1 MFALTRQEIV
11 LIGIT
16 AIWGTTYLIVHTA
29 MLTCG
34 PCFYVGLRFATA
46 GLAAMVLFRHT
57 LSGLTKR
64 ELVVGVLIG
73 AIILI
78 GYVGQTMGLKTITSS
93 QSAFLTALFVP
104 LVPLLQWLIF
114 RKPPTIMRILGI
126 IIAFIGLLLLTG
138 TQPGGGGTQGLSFSY
153 GEIITLISTVAFSVQ
168 IVLIGYFAPSVDSK
182 RITVVELLFC
192 AMGSFLLMP
201 VTGEAV
207 PAFSWV
213 WFAAAIGLGLATTGI
228 QLAMNWA
235 QKTVN
240 PTRATLIYA
249 GEPVWGG
256 IAGRLGGDRL
266 PQTSLAGAGLIV
278 IAVLISELK
287 IARHRKSSGHT
298 KSVDHTKSTGPAKA
312 AP

>member
-46 GLAAMVLFRHT
+46 GLAAMFLFRHT
-57 LSGLTKR
+57 LPGLTKH
-64 ELVVGVLIG
+64 ELAIGLLIG

-78 GYVGQTMGLKTITSS
+78 GYVGQTIGLKTVTSS

-114 RKPPTIMRILGI
+114 RRAPGMMRLIGVC
-126 IIAFIGLLLLTG
+126 IAFVGLLLLTG
-138 TQPGGGGTQGLSFSY
+138 THADGLSFSF
-153 GEIITLISTVAFSVQ
+153 GEILTLIGTVAFSVQ

-182 RITVVELLFC
+182 RVTVVELLFC
-192 AMGSFLLMP
+192 AVGAFLLMP
-201 VTGEAV
+201 VTGETV

-213 WFAAAIGLGLATTGI
+213 WLVAAIGLGLATTGI

-256 IAGRLGGDRL
+256 IAGRLAGDRL
-266 PQTSLAGAGLIV
+266 PPASFVGAGLI
-278 IAVLISELK
+278 ILAVLISELK
-287 IARHRKSSGHT
+287 MPRHPRTIRH
-298 KSVDHTKSTGPAKA
+298 AKA
-312 AP
+312 ET